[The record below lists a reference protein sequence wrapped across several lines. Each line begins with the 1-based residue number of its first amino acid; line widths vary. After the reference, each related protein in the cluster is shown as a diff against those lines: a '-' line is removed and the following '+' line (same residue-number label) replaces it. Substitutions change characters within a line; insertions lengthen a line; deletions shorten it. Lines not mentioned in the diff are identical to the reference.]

1 MLADVVAIIGVR
13 PCYYTVRGL
22 GGVGFCLGAKIKCF
36 LFSIDCVLASG
47 PESLGHL
54 NVLWTSG
61 DTVSFSNLLGTQDI
75 VFGEIDR

>member
-1 MLADVVAIIGVR
+1 M
-13 PCYYTVRGL
+13 
-22 GGVGFCLGAKIKCF
+22 GAKTKHF

-47 PESLGHL
+47 PEFLGHH

-61 DTVSFSNLLGTQDI
+61 DNISFSNLLGTQDI